1 MSLLQ
6 TIKNRFFNRSL
17 QQLGK
22 QSRTDRKFLGFEKA
36 NNIGIL
42 FDATDLNSRDFALQY
57 ANQLDKRGKKVKLLG
72 FFDSKLDD
80 ANFTFKYFNRKSL
93 DWAGRPNGEAIR
105 EFIEQAFD
113 LMINLDTVSKPQA
126 EYVSALSRAHLRVGP
141 FTEHTFCYEL
151 IIDNSDAR
159 SLKTFVQQMEFIL
172 EKTNTRQHE
181 TTPI

>member
-6 TIKNRFFNRSL
+6 TIKNRIFNRSL

-22 QSRTDRKFLGFEKA
+22 QSRADHKFAGFEKA
-36 NNIGIL
+36 HNIGIL
-42 FDATDLNSRDFALQY
+42 FDATDLNQRDFVLQY
-57 ANQLDKRGKKVKLLG
+57 ASQLEKRGKKVKLLG

-80 ANFTFKYFNRKSL
+80 ANFTFKYFNRKNL

-105 EFIEQAFD
+105 EFTEQALD
-113 LMINLDTVSKPQA
+113 LMINLDSVSKPQA
-126 EYVSALSRAHLRVGP
+126 EYVSALSQALLRVGP